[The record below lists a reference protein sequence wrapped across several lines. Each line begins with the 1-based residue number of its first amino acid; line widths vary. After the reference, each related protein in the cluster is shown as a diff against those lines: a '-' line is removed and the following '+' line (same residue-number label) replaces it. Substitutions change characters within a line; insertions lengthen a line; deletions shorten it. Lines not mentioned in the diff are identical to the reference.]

1 MLYVQYLNLD
11 NIMFYKPMFKP
22 HYHVRVVEPD
32 LVYLLSEQGQ
42 CALGGRLYVLLAPF
56 LNGRYTVYE
65 IVQQLNEEVSL
76 FEVQN
81 ALVRLNHEGYLS
93 EASATLPPKV
103 AAFWNAL
110 GVESEN
116 ALCKLQNS
124 RVSVISFGEV
134 GVETFILALES
145 LSIGVGEGG
154 EFTVVLTDNYLQ
166 LGLDEFN
173 REAEETRKPWLLAK
187 PVGTEIWLG
196 PLFVPGQTGCWECL
210 AQDLRNKRE
219 AETILRQ
226 GMSPSLLSSFAV
238 LPVSFQ
244 LGLNLI
250 AMETAKWIIWGEHQ
264 QLTGKLIA
272 FNLASLSMQH
282 QLLDKLLE
290 CPVCGGSKY

>member
-1 MLYVQYLNLD
+1 
-11 NIMFYKPMFKP
+11 MFKP
-22 HYHVRVVEPD
+22 HYHVRVIEPD
-32 LVYLLSEQGQ
+32 IVYLLSEQGQ

-56 LNGRYTVYE
+56 LNGRYTVQE
-65 IVQQLNEEVSL
+65 IFQQLNEEVSL
-76 FEVQN
+76 FEIQN
-81 ALVRLNHEGYLS
+81 ALVRLNSEGYLS
-93 EASATLPPKV
+93 EASVNLPPQV
-103 AAFWNAL
+103 AAFWNGL
-110 GVESEN
+110 GAESEN
-116 ALCKLQNS
+116 AFRKLQDS
-124 RVSVISFGEV
+124 RVSIISFGRV
-134 GVETFILALES
+134 GVEAFVRALES
-145 LSIGVGEGG
+145 LSIPVGEGG

-196 PLFVPGQTGCWECL
+196 PLFVPGRTGCWECL

-219 AETILRQ
+219 TETIHRE

-264 QLTGKLIA
+264 QLTGKLIS

-282 QLLDKLLE
+282 QILNKLLE
-290 CPVCGGSKY
+290 CPVCGGSQY

>member
-1 MLYVQYLNLD
+1 MLYVQYINLD

-22 HYHVRVVEPD
+22 HYHVRVIEPD
-32 LVYLLSEQGQ
+32 IVYLLSEQGQ

-56 LNGRYTVYE
+56 LNGRYTVQE
-65 IVQQLNEEVSL
+65 IFQQLNEEVSL
-76 FEVQN
+76 FEIQN
-81 ALVRLNHEGYLS
+81 ALVRLNSEGYLS
-93 EASATLPPKV
+93 EASVNLPPQV
-103 AAFWNAL
+103 AAFWNGL
-110 GVESEN
+110 GAESEN
-116 ALCKLQNS
+116 AFRKLQDS
-124 RVSVISFGEV
+124 RVSIISFGRV
-134 GVETFILALES
+134 GVEAFVRALES
-145 LSIGVGEGG
+145 LSIPVGEGG

-196 PLFVPGQTGCWECL
+196 PLFVPGRTGCWECL

-219 AETILRQ
+219 TETIHRE

-264 QLTGKLIA
+264 QLTGKLIS

-282 QLLDKLLE
+282 QILNKLLE
-290 CPVCGGSKY
+290 CPVCGGSQY

>member
-1 MLYVQYLNLD
+1 
-11 NIMFYKPMFKP
+11 MFYKPMFKS

-32 LVYLLSEQGQ
+32 LVYLLSEKGQ

-65 IVQQLNEEVSL
+65 IVQELNQEVSL

-81 ALVRLNHEGYLS
+81 ALVRLNSEGYLVD
-93 EASATLPPKV
+93 ASAIPPQV

-116 ALCKLQNS
+116 ALRKLQDS
-124 RVSVISFGEV
+124 RVSVVSFGKV
-134 GVETFILALES
+134 GVEAFISALES
-145 LSIGVGEGG
+145 LSIQVGESG

-196 PLFVPGQTGCWECL
+196 PLFVPGKTGCWECL
-210 AQDLRNKRE
+210 AQDLRNQRE
-219 AETILRQ
+219 TEIITGQR
-226 GMSPSLLSSFAV
+226 MSSSLLSSFAV
-238 LPVSFQ
+238 IPVSYE

-250 AMETAKWIIWGEHQ
+250 ALETAKWIIGGEHQ
-264 QLTGKLIA
+264 QLTGKLVA

-282 QLLDKLLE
+282 HVLDKLSE
-290 CPVCGGSKY
+290 CPVCGGSSILGIGD